1 MNHFISSEQLTHPQL
16 EDFFISADTMRALD
30 HGSPADRRELATRY
44 LGRQLISLFY
54 EPSTRTRLSFE
65 LAATKLGM
73 GVVSTEN
80 AREFSS
86 ATKGET
92 LEDTIRVLDEY
103 NADLLV
109 MRHHETGAAARA
121 VATNPRMRIINVG
134 DGKGEHPTQALL
146 DTYTIHSDHGRLDN
160 LNIVLGG
167 DLRQGRTARSL
178 AKVLATYPGNRF
190 TFVTAPGFEM
200 GDDIK
205 TFITEHDLAW
215 QETADMHSAVKEA
228 DIVYWTRLQRERLEH
243 SEPVQDAAFIID
255 QTVLDCMNSD
265 ATILHPLPR
274 VNEIAAEVDSD
285 SRARYFRQAGNGLY
299 VRMAL
304 IDYLL
309 TEHGERL

>member
-1 MNHFISSEQLTHPQL
+1 MKCMKHFISSEQLTRPLL
-16 EDFFISADTMRALD
+16 EDFFISADTFRELD
-30 HGSPADRRELATRY
+30 HGSLAERQALAKRHT
-44 LGRQLISLFY
+44 GQQLISLFY

-86 ATKGET
+86 AAKGET
-92 LEDTIRVLDEY
+92 LEDTIHVLDEY
-103 NADLLV
+103 HADILV

-121 VATNPRMRIINVG
+121 VAVDPNLHIVNAG

-146 DTYTIHSDHGRLDN
+146 DAYTIYSDHQRLDG
-160 LNIVLGG
+160 LDIVLGG

-178 AKVLATYPGNRF
+178 AKVLSMYPGNTF
-190 TFVTAPGFEM
+190 TFVAAPGFEM
-200 GDDIK
+200 SDDIK
-205 TFITEHDLAW
+205 QFIDEHGLKW
-215 QETADMHSAVKEA
+215 HETTDIHAAVKAA
-228 DIVYWTRLQRERLEH
+228 DVVYWTRLQRERLE
-243 SEPVQDAAFIID
+243 EGEMAQDQEFTID
-255 QTVLDCMNSD
+255 QAVLDSMRKT

-274 VNEIAAEVDSD
+274 ISEIATEVDAD

-304 IDYLL
+304 LDFSLSQ
-309 TEHGERL
+309 